1 MRAPAAAPAPPT
13 GRKRL
18 AALGA
23 VALAACAVGVG
34 ARESGALAPLEREAL
49 KARFDV
55 RGTEP
60 VSGLLV
66 VGIDAKTFTDLNHNW
81 PFPRSLHGRVVR
93 RLHAAGA
100 RTIVYDVQFTE
111 PTREREDLALYNAI
125 GDAGGAILA
134 TSESDGHGHTRVLGG
149 DRNLRAIGS
158 RAAASDLRNDTSGAI
173 ASFPR
178 EVGGLESIA
187 VTTAQRVTGHSPDRA
202 GFRDGRAWIDYR
214 GPPGTIPTVSF
225 SDVLHGRVP
234 EDRIRGKIVVVGGTA
249 PTLRDVHSTPV
260 GGQQLMAGAEVQANA
275 IWTAIEGLP
284 LRSAPPALDLLVL
297 VLLAMLPPLVRWR
310 LPLGAVGAA
319 TVLAGAG
326 LLAGAQIAFESGT
339 IVDVAAPL
347 VALVLGAF
355 GAIAWSGFAE
365 RRVRHRVSRDNELLE
380 QRVRERTADLA
391 DAEREIAHRL
401 GVAVEWRDAETGV
414 HIERMGRLCAR
425 LAREVGLSL
434 VEAELLRHASA
445 LHDVGKVGIPD
456 EILLKPGKL
465 DSAEWAKMKTHT
477 TIGASILS
485 GSKSAL
491 VQMAEQIARSHH
503 ERWDG
508 SGYPEGLKGDEIP
521 LAARICAV
529 CDVFD
534 ALLSPRPYKDA
545 WPLADVMR
553 ELASLRGTHL
563 DPALVEA
570 FLPLAAD
577 LHAECFAE
585 AEPGAEVAPAPAPTG
600 AAAAA

>member
-1 MRAPAAAPAPPT
+1 VPTAPGAVS
-13 GRKRL
+13 GRRRL

-23 VALAACAVGVG
+23 VALAAFAVAFG

-55 RGTEP
+55 RGAEP
-60 VSGLLV
+60 VEGLLV
-66 VGIDAKTFTDLNHNW
+66 VGIDAKSFGELRARW
-81 PFPRSLHGRVVR
+81 PFRRSLHGRVVR
-93 RLHAAGA
+93 QLHAAGA
-100 RTIVYDVQFTE
+100 REIVYDVQFTE
-111 PTREREDLALYNAI
+111 PTRAREDLALFNAI
-125 GDAGGAILA
+125 ADAGGAVLA
-134 TSESDGHGHTRVLGG
+134 TSESDPSGRTDVLGG
-149 DRNLRAIGS
+149 DANLRSIGA

-178 EVGGLESIA
+178 AAGKLDSIA
-187 VTTAQRVTGHSPDRA
+187 MVTAERVEGAAPDPN
-202 GFRDGRAWIDYR
+202 GFRDGKAWIDFR

-225 SDVLHGRVP
+225 SDVVEGRVP
-234 EDRIRGKIVVVGGTA
+234 AERIRGHIVVVGATA

-260 GGQQLMAGAEVQANA
+260 GGEELMPGAEVQANA
-275 IWTAIEGLP
+275 IWTALNGLP
-284 LRSAPPALDLLVL
+284 LRSAPVGVDLLL
-297 VLLAMLPPLVRWR
+297 VALLAMLAPLTRWR

-326 LLAGAQIAFESGT
+326 FLAGAQFLFEAGT

-347 VALVLGAF
+347 VALMVGAF
-355 GAIAWSGFAE
+355 GAIAWSEFAE
-365 RRVRHRVSRDNELLE
+365 RRVRHRVTRDNELLE

-391 DAEREIAHRL
+391 EAEREIAHRL

-414 HIERMGRLCAR
+414 HIERMGRLCER
-425 LAREVGLSL
+425 LAREVGMNAH
-434 VEAELLRHASA
+434 EADLLRHASA
-445 LHDVGKVGIPD
+445 LHDVGKVGISD
-456 EILLKPGKL
+456 DILLKPGKL
-465 DSAEWAKMKTHT
+465 DPAEWATMKTHT

-485 GSKSAL
+485 GSRSEL
-491 VQMAEQIARSHH
+491 VQLAEQIALSHH

-508 SGYPEGLKGDEIP
+508 GGYPRGLEGEQIP

-545 WPLADVMR
+545 WPLGDVIT
-553 ELASLRGTHL
+553 ELASLRGNHL
-563 DPALVEA
+563 DPALVDA

-577 LHAECFAE
+577 LHDRWFGE
-585 AEPGAEVAPAPAPTG
+585 AATRR
-600 AAAAA
+600 AA

>member
-1 MRAPAAAPAPPT
+1 MTEHAAPAPPA
-13 GRKRL
+13 GRRRF
-18 AALGA
+18 AALAA
-23 VALAACAVGVG
+23 VALAASAVGIA
-34 ARESGALAPLEREAL
+34 ARESGALAPLERESL

-55 RGTEP
+55 RGTEA
-60 VSGLLV
+60 VDGLLV
-66 VGIDAKTFTDLNHNW
+66 VGIDAKTFTDIGHNW
-81 PFPRSLHGRVVR
+81 PFPRGKHGQVVR
-93 RLHAAGA
+93 KLHAAGA
-100 RTIVYDVQFTE
+100 RQIVYDVQFTE
-111 PTREREDLALYNAI
+111 PTAPRQDLALYDAL

-134 TSESDGHGHTRVLGG
+134 TSESDGHGHTDVLGG
-149 DRNLRAIGS
+149 DSNLRAIHA

-178 EVGGLESIA
+178 EVGGLDSIA
-187 VTTAQRVTGHSPDRA
+187 VATTERLTGKTPDPD

-225 SDVLHGRVP
+225 SDVLNGHVP
-234 EDRIRGKIVVVGGTA
+234 EDEIAGKIVVVGGTA

-260 GGQQLMAGAEVQANA
+260 GGEQLMAGAEVQANA
-275 IWTAIEGLP
+275 IWTALHGLP
-284 LRSAPPALDLLVL
+284 LRSAPPAVDLLIL
-297 VLLAMLPPLVRWR
+297 ILLAILPLLVRWR
-310 LPLGAVGAA
+310 LPLGVVGAL
-319 TVLAGAG
+319 TVVAGAVF
-326 LLAGAQIAFESGT
+326 LVAAQVAFEAGT

-347 VALVLGAF
+347 LALILGAF
-355 GAIAWSGFAE
+355 GAIAWSEFAE
-365 RRVRHRVSRDNELLE
+365 RRVRYRVSRDNELLE

-414 HIERMGRLCAR
+414 HIERMGRLCER
-425 LAREVGLSL
+425 LAREVGLSV

-456 EILLKPGKL
+456 DILLKPARL
-465 DSAEWAKMKTHT
+465 DPAEWAKMQTHT

-508 SGYPEGLKGDEIP
+508 SGYPDGLTGDQIP

-534 ALLSPRPYKDA
+534 ALLSPRPYKAA
-545 WPLADVMR
+545 WPLADVIR
-553 ELASLRGTHL
+553 ELGTLRGTHL
-563 DPALVEA
+563 DPALVDA
-570 FLPLAAD
+570 FLPLATD
-577 LHAECFAE
+577 LYDECFAT
-585 AEPGAEVAPAPAPTG
+585 AAGAELPHQAD
-600 AAAAA
+600 AAA

>member
-1 MRAPAAAPAPPT
+1 MDNLSAPAPMT
-13 GRKRL
+13 GRRRL

-23 VALAACAVGVG
+23 VALAAFAIGVA
-34 ARESGALAPLEREAL
+34 ARESGALAPLERESL

-60 VSGLLV
+60 VEGIVV
-66 VGIDAKTFTDLNHNW
+66 VGIDAKTFTDLDHNW
-81 PFPRSLHGRVVR
+81 PFPRSKHAKLVR
-93 RLHAAGA
+93 LLQKAGA

-111 PTREREDLALYNAI
+111 RTKPAQDLALYDSI

-134 TSESDGHGHTRVLGG
+134 TSESDGRGGTRVLGG
-149 DRNLRAIGS
+149 DENLQAINS
-158 RAAASDLRNDTSGAI
+158 RAAASDLLNDTSGAI

-187 VTTAQRVTGHSPDRA
+187 VAATERLTHRTPDPA

-225 SDVLHGRVP
+225 SDVYYGRVP
-234 EDRIRGKIVVVGGTA
+234 DSTLKDKIVVVGGTA

-260 GGQQLMAGAEVQANA
+260 GGEQLMAGAEVQANA
-275 IWTAIEGLP
+275 IWTALQGLP
-284 LRSAPPALDLLVL
+284 LRSAPPWVDLLVL
-297 VLLAMLPPLVRWR
+297 ALLAMLPPLVRWR
-310 LPLGAVGAA
+310 LPLGVVGIATVVAGAA
-319 TVLAGAG
+319 FLVA
-326 LLAGAQIAFESGT
+326 AQVAFEAGT
-339 IVDVAAPL
+339 IVDIAAPL
-347 VALVLGAF
+347 LALILGAF
-355 GAIAWSGFAE
+355 GAIAWSEFAE
-365 RRVRHRVSRDNELLE
+365 RRVRYRVSRDNELLE

-414 HIERMGRLCAR
+414 HIERMGRLCER
-425 LAREVGLSL
+425 LAREVGLSV

-465 DSAEWAKMKTHT
+465 DPVEWTKMKTHT

-491 VQMAEQIARSHH
+491 VQLAEEIARSHH

-508 SGYPEGLKGDEIP
+508 TGYPEGLKGDDIP

-534 ALLSPRPYKDA
+534 ALLSPRPYKEA
-545 WPLADVMR
+545 WPLREVIR
-553 ELASLRGTHL
+553 ELGSLRGTHL
-563 DPALVEA
+563 DPALVDA

-577 LHAECFAE
+577 LYDECFA
-585 AEPGAEVAPAPAPTG
+585 PYKAPALHEAPAQAD
-600 AAAAA
+600 AAA